1 VILREKIGERSSE
14 NRIDV
19 TIVSILDEILLA
31 TAGDDGLVKL
41 WRFEL

>member
-1 VILREKIGERSSE
+1 LERGVPE

-19 TIVSILDEILLA
+19 TIVSILYEILLA

-41 WRFEL
+41 WRLEL